1 MPTNRNALLRF
12 VRIDQALKDRNHYY
26 TFDKLL
32 DFVKNGLDFHV
43 SSRQLYEDLRFLQ
56 YERPFYA
63 KIEKVM
69 RSGHKV
75 YRYADP
81 DYSIFS
87 SYILPPDALSNRA
100 KEVIERYVNE
110 TGKKHGPTLPYF
122 GLMLALFDYSGR
134 TKGFYEPDDDFHL
147 SNVLSQKEI
156 AMLMNEYVAVINHIG
171 DLLPKNIY
179 DLWQGLTDIKAEER
193 VALFW
198 EKDDESFYEKA
209 ALIDARGAE
218 IDRYEALP
226 TSGDGEHAPKYD
238 YVFVAA
244 RPRHRGHNLSERF
257 DSLPWIAA
265 NMLREGGRLFIVAP
279 FGFLNA
285 MSASEARGQ
294 IIHSARKHSV
304 LVVTEPA
311 FTSLQKGRELCL
323 VCVTNDGKGEITLA
337 DCNSIEFTNARDSDK
352 KGDCSLNMVRIVDT
366 LKHTDEQYVWR
377 GTADDL
383 LPRCSLLPS
392 RYLLQPLF
400 KIKQHPGTKIVELRD
415 IISTTATYRR
425 VKGAGDFPY
434 ISAKMLSADSL
445 ACDIDVSQITDREK
459 ADKYLL
465 KSDCLLAL
473 YDRGGVYVGRTHGIS
488 DDNTVAL
495 FPLAI
500 PFTLKS
506 DRITEEF
513 LLSELTSKMV
523 RQQLGFIRAPG
534 MWPTRLRFA
543 DFLSIRIVI
552 PPLEVQNRRCERNR
566 RTKQAIREARQKNNA
581 PTDPPQ
587 EKLQQNPDSRQREL

>member
-1 MPTNRNALLRF
+1 MPINKNAMLRF
-12 VRIDQALKDRNHYY
+12 VRIDQALKDKNRYY
-26 TFDKLL
+26 DIGELL
-32 DFVKNGLDFHV
+32 EFVKKGLDRPV
-43 SSRQLYEDLRFLQ
+43 SLRQLYEDLRFIQ

-63 KIEKVM
+63 NIVKEK
-69 RSGHKV
+69 RDGHK
-75 YRYADP
+75 YYHYADP
-81 DYSIFS
+81 DFSIFS
-87 SYILPPDALSNRA
+87 SYILAPDALSNRA
-100 KEVIERYVNE
+100 KEVVERYVNE
-110 TGKKHGPTLPYF
+110 TGKKHGPTLSYF

-134 TKGFYEPDDDFHL
+134 TKGFYEPANDFHL
-147 SNVLSQKEI
+147 SNVLSREEI
-156 AMLMNEYVAVINHIG
+156 AVLMSEYVAVINHIG

-179 DLWQGLTDIKAEER
+179 DLWQGLTDIKAGER

-198 EKDDESFYEKA
+198 EKDDESSYETA
-209 ALIDARGAE
+209 ALIDARDAE

-226 TSGDGEHAPKYD
+226 TSDDGEHAPKYD

-244 RPRHRGHNLSERF
+244 CPRHRGHNLRERF

-285 MSASEARGQ
+285 ISAREARSQ
-294 IIHSARKHSV
+294 IIHSARKYSV

-311 FTSLQKGRELCL
+311 FTSLQKERELCL

-337 DCNSIEFTNARDSDK
+337 DCNSIEFTTARDSDK

-366 LKHTDEQYVWR
+366 LKHIDEQYMWL

-383 LPRCSLLPS
+383 LPHCSLLPS
-392 RYLLQPLF
+392 RYLLRRF
-400 KIKQHPGTKIVELRD
+400 KIKQRSGTKIVELRD

-425 VKGAGDFPY
+425 VKGARDFPY
-434 ISAKMLSADSL
+434 ISAEMLSADPL

-459 ADKYLL
+459 TDEYLL

-473 YDRGGVYVGRTHGIS
+473 YGRDGVYVGRTHGIS

-495 FPLAI
+495 FSLAI

-513 LLSELTSKMV
+513 LLSKLTSKMV
-523 RQQLGFIRAPG
+523 RQQLDLIRAPG

-552 PPLEVQNRRCERNR
+552 PPLEEQNRRCERER
-566 RTKQAIREARQKNNA
+566 RVKQAIREAKQKADA
-581 PTDPPQ
+581 PTDPLSPQ
-587 EKLQQNPDSRQREL
+587 